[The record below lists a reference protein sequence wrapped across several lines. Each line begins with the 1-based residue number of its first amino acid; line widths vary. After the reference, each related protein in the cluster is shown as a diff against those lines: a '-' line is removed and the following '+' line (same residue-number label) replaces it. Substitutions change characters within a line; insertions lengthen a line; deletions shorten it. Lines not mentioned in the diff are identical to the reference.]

1 MDWNS
6 KALTLVPLIFK
17 LVMDLQSKLPDL
29 KGSDKKAALLVI
41 LSSILEVT
49 EGATGRDLV
58 NNADFLAAVG
68 ATVDAVVALHKVVT
82 EITAKPIPPTA

>member
-6 KALTLVPLIFK
+6 RAITLVPLIFK
-17 LVMDLQSKLPDL
+17 LVMDIQSRLPDL
-29 KGSDKKAALLVI
+29 KGADKKAALLVI
-41 LSSILEVT
+41 LGSVLELT

-58 NNADFLAAVG
+58 NNADFLNAVG

-82 EITAKPIPPTA
+82 EITAKPVAPAA